1 MYLEC
6 HGSQG
11 STWTVTE
18 PCHTA
23 RQESLDHD
31 FMKMAT
37 ALATKIAEQGI
48 SSFRRLLLRQK
59 EDLLYRPDHSYPLS
73 YLSSGAHKWSRL
85 QRQGCSLT
93 PFSFRKEMRL
103 KRGMY
108 IWCVSERRTARVD
121 NVQLRGMCST
131 RGESA
136 SSQDLQKHIAA
147 TTGRLS
153 QTAPVLA
160 NQSWLLPAN
169 TCPALTE
176 PVTTA
181 ALWKCGR
188 VEGRDKHGKAAADWR
203 RWWHCYL
210 LPSTSWTCSP
220 PLCSHQLGD
229 YPHIASSLLPVSK
242 DLHPPDWYICLLLIT
257 KTIWPWNPWTRF
269 RFQLYRIDMRI
280 RLSTKH

>member
-1 MYLEC
+1 MARCTACLWLCGTVLLESCFHTPDLFPSSTPVGILAFNLSSALQQHLSFTLQKSPKPKLYRKMYLEC
-6 HGSQG
+6 PGSQG

-18 PCHTA
+18 PCHTP

-37 ALATKIAEQGI
+37 ALASKIAEQGI

-108 IWCVSERRTARVD
+108 IWCVSERHTARVD

-147 TTGRLS
+147 TTSRLS

-160 NQSWLLPAN
+160 NQSWLLPAY

-188 VEGRDKHGKAAADWR
+188 VEGRDKHGKAAAD
-203 RWWHCYL
+203 
-210 LPSTSWTCSP
+210 
-220 PLCSHQLGD
+220 
-229 YPHIASSLLPVSK
+229 
-242 DLHPPDWYICLLLIT
+242 
-257 KTIWPWNPWTRF
+257 
-269 RFQLYRIDMRI
+269 
-280 RLSTKH
+280 